1 MKFAGNETITA
12 LIGKVKEALGVKMD
26 KSVYDPDGDGKVA
39 SAVSA
44 DSAASA
50 KTAASAQSAAT
61 AEDATKLGGKAA
73 GEYLL
78 SADMTELSAEDV
90 DGLWNG

>member
-1 MKFAGNETITA
+1 MKFAGNETVAA
-12 LIGKVKEALGVKMD
+12 LIGKIKEALGLKMD

-39 SAVSA
+39 SAVNA

-50 KTAASAQSAAT
+50 TD
-61 AEDATKLGGKAA
+61 AEKLNGKAA
-73 GEYLL
+73 SEYLL
-78 SADMTELSAEDV
+78 GTDMTELSAEDV